1 MLQQHWHDYDTIT
14 QGAIKKMLSAKWRAE
29 CQNVLAIMQSI
40 TPVKHAALH
49 QESCQCQLLA
59 VSLFVP
65 CFSFTP
71 VCLPAVYVCDCVSG
85 SLCLFSQTTTS
96 LPPTIPHVSADKRWG
111 ITKHVGRM
119 LAEITRTGL
128 PANISQEGRKGGI
141 HHSDRARMERD
152 IPPLSPHTC
161 TVRDL

>member
-1 MLQQHWHDYDTIT
+1 MKSRVPKCARHY
-14 QGAIKKMLSAKWRAE
+14 AINHTCQARGPPSRKLSLSA
-29 CQNVLAIMQSI
+29 VG
-40 TPVKHAALH
+40 
-49 QESCQCQLLA
+49 
-59 VSLFVP
+59 
-65 CFSFTP
+65 CFSLRSLLFFHSCVSP
-71 VCLPAVYVCDCVSG
+71 GRLDVCDCVSG
-85 SLCLFSQTTTS
+85 SLCLFSQATTS
-96 LPPTIPHVSADKRWG
+96 LPPTIPHVSADKRRG
-111 ITKHVGRM
+111 ITKHAGRM